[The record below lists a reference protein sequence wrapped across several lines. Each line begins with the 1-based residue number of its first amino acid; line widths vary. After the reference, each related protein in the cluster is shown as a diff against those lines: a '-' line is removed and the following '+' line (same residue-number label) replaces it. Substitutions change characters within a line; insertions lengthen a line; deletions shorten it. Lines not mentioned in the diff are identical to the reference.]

1 MPESSSDR
9 MTSRE
14 RVRATVRGLPVDRI
28 PVMTWLNAHAACR
41 MMAEFHPATD
51 EARNA
56 ACRSAWEN
64 FSRKQ
69 GGLPQDLRAFMPLLH
84 SGFANREYALD
95 LGSDLVALGIPI
107 QDFVEKIS
115 GDGEPLRIR
124 DAFGSIRGMA
134 SIYLEVLE
142 PAVKSIEDLV
152 ELPLPDVS
160 AEKPYQEIRKFR
172 AEHPDACLYGES
184 FGVQDLPS
192 TNIWEMSQFMLA
204 LYDYPDEVK
213 RFQVRFN
220 ERMIAMSRKMVEA
233 GADVIVIY
241 DDYGTTG
248 APLTS
253 VEMWKEFTYPHLKK
267 HVEAVHDAGALA
279 MLHSCGYQ
287 MPFLQHYVEAEVD
300 ILQSFQPKAGND
312 FQAAHQEFGERL
324 TFCTGVDVQRGEMM
338 TPAELR
344 DDILRAYRIGGRN
357 GRHILGYTHML
368 QYTMPAGN
376 VEAILRTVRE
386 IQEGLHDGEDASRLD
401 SSGAGFPN

>member
-1 MPESSSDR
+1 MPLSTSDR

-14 RVRATVRGLPVDRI
+14 RVRATVQGLPVDRV
-28 PVMTWLNAHAACR
+28 PVMTWLNPHAACR

-51 EARNA
+51 QVRNA
-56 ACRSAWEN
+56 ACRSAWED
-64 FSRKQ
+64 FSKKR
-69 GGLPQDLRAFMPLLH
+69 GSLPEDLRAFMPLLY

-95 LGSDLVALGIPI
+95 IGSDLAALGIPI
-107 QDFVEKIS
+107 EDVGTKIS

-124 DAFGSIRGMA
+124 DAFGSVRGMV
-134 SIYLEVLE
+134 SVYLEVLE

-160 AEKPYQEIRKFR
+160 AERPYQAIRQFR
-172 AEHPDACLYGES
+172 AEHPEACLYGES
-184 FGVQDLPS
+184 FGAQDLPS
-192 TNIWEMSQFMLA
+192 TNLWEMSQFMLA
-204 LYDYPDEVK
+204 LYDFPDEVK
-213 RFQVRFN
+213 RFQARFS
-220 ERMIAMSRKMVEA
+220 ERMIAMSRNMVEA

-267 HVEAVHDAGALA
+267 HIEAVHDAGALA

-287 MPFLQHYVEAEVD
+287 MPFLEYYVEAELD

-312 FQAAHQEFGERL
+312 FRQAHGEFGDRL

-338 TPAELR
+338 TPEELR
-344 DDILRAYRIGGRN
+344 EDILRAYRIGGRN

-368 QYTMPAGN
+368 QYTMPAEN
-376 VEAILRTVRE
+376 LEMLLRTVRE
-386 IQEGLHDGEDASRLD
+386 IQEGLHDGE
-401 SSGAGFPN
+401 